1 MRDLGEWRPGFY
13 SEFRYESNEHSG
25 LAWGAILRKVLV
37 LTLIPRSPCSF
48 FREQVPKMDSF
59 ADVAIRK
66 ELGDTYKYIF
76 PGSRV
81 PRLIEIQYFQD
92 SGFLEWVGSSISR
105 IQGSQNVLR
114 SSISRIQGP

>member
-1 MRDLGEWRPGFY
+1 MEDLGEWRPGFY

-37 LTLIPRSPCSF
+37 LTLIPRLPCSF

-59 ADVAIRK
+59 ADVAIGK

-92 SGFLEWVGSSISR
+92 PGFLEWVGSNNMRWNRQIWT
-105 IQGSQNVLR
+105 LR
-114 SSISRIQGP
+114 SI